1 MANLT
6 GGEGELRMT
15 LEITRA
21 ATGKTETV
29 ELVGR
34 LTTTDELPDEAGEQG
49 EDHGSD
55 PLDGRA

>member
-1 MANLT
+1 M
-6 GGEGELRMT
+6 ELKGQPSEIRLT

-34 LTTTDELPDEAGEQG
+34 VQDN
-49 EDHGSD
+49 GSD
-55 PLDGRA
+55 TLGSGTASGD